1 MMILYFAA
9 KMLYIS
15 SKIIVM
21 EDAPESKHIRKASK
35 KSKPYVVSTKSHSVQ
50 DLQVAYEGGI
60 QKLSHIRH
68 GVPYETVESLSY
80 RAELPVKR
88 MLEYLG
94 MPQTTYNKKKREGQL
109 LSTRDTEVLLA
120 LYELLEYGLQVFNN
134 EHKAFD
140 SWLRKPNPSLA
151 GYTPESLFDTFTG
164 MQEVRNCLQI
174 IDFGNYA

>member
-1 MMILYFAA
+1 
-9 KMLYIS
+9 MLYIS

-21 EDAPESKHIRKASK
+21 EDAPKSKHTTKASK
-35 KSKPYVVSTKSHSVQ
+35 KSKPYVVSSTRQSVQ
-50 DLQVAYEGGI
+50 ELQVTYEGGI

>member
-1 MMILYFAA
+1 M
-9 KMLYIS
+9 YIS
-15 SKIIVM
+15 SKIIAVSNS
-21 EDAPESKHIRKASK
+21 SKSSPSNKGSK
-35 KSKPYVVSTKSHSVQ
+35 KLKSYKTSSQSHTVQ

-68 GVPYETVESLSY
+68 GVPYQTVEALSFK
-80 RAELPVKR
+80 AELPVKR

-120 LYELLEYGLQVFNN
+120 LYELFEYGLEVFNQD
-134 EHKAFD
+134 HKSFD
-140 SWLRKPNPSLA
+140 NWLRKPNPSLA
-151 GYTPESLFDTFTG
+151 GHVPESLFDTFTG

>member
-1 MMILYFAA
+1 MIKA
-9 KMLYIS
+9 KLLYIS
-15 SKIIVM
+15 SKLIVM
-21 EDAPESKHIRKASK
+21 EDAPKSKRTPKASK
-35 KSKPYVVSTKSHSVQ
+35 NPKSYDVSTSRQSVQ
-50 DLQVAYEGGI
+50 ELQVTYEGGI
-60 QKLSHIRH
+60 QKLSQIRH

-80 RAELPVKR
+80 RAEFPVKR

-109 LSTRDTEVLLA
+109 LSTRDTEMLLA

-151 GYTPESLFDTFTG
+151 GHTPESLFDTFTG
-164 MQEVRNCLQI
+164 MQEVRNSLQI

>member
-1 MMILYFAA
+1 MSN
-9 KMLYIS
+9 S
-15 SKIIVM
+15 SKSS
-21 EDAPESKHIRKASK
+21 PSNKGSKKLKSYKAS
-35 KSKPYVVSTKSHSVQ
+35 SQSHTVQ
-50 DLQVAYEGGI
+50 DLQVSYEGGI

-68 GVPYETVESLSY
+68 GVPYQTVEALSNK
-80 RAELPVKR
+80 AELPVKR

-120 LYELLEYGLQVFNN
+120 LYELFEYGLEVFNQD
-134 EHKAFD
+134 HKSFD
-140 SWLRKPNPSLA
+140 NWLRKPNPSLA
-151 GYTPESLFDTFTG
+151 GHVPESLFDTFTG